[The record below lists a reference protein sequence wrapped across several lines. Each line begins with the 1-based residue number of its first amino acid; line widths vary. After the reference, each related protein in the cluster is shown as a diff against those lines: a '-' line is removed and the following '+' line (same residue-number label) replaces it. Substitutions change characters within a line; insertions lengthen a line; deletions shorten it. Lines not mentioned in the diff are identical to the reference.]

1 VKPYFEQGGIRIFH
15 GDCREMA
22 ASLTTENVRCIIADP
37 PYGETSLEWD
47 RWPEGWP
54 GALAAA
60 FPQIALSMW
69 CWGSFR
75 MFLERGAEID
85 KCWTLAQDIVW
96 EKHNGSGFAAD
107 RFKRVHEFAVQWYA
121 GAWGGVFKDPQVTN
135 DATERQVRRKHRP
148 PHTGEIG
155 ESAYTSEDGG
165 PRLMRSV
172 FHVRSEHGRA
182 VNPTQKPIGVIEP
195 LIRYSAAP
203 GSVVLEPFMGSG
215 TGLVVAKSLGLRAI
229 GIDLR
234 EDQCEAAANRL
245 IQELPLGMATS

>member
-1 VKPYFEQGGIRIFH
+1 MTPYFEQGGIRIFH
-15 GDCREMA
+15 GDSRELA
-22 ASLTTENVRCIIADP
+22 AGLAAEDVRCIIADP

-47 RWPEGWP
+47 RWPDGWP

-60 FPQIALSMW
+60 FPAFALSLW

-75 MFLERGAEID
+75 MFMERGHEIAQ
-85 KCWTLAQDIVW
+85 CWTLSQDIVW

-107 RFKRVHEFAVQWYA
+107 RFKRVHEIAVQWYR
-121 GAWGGVFKDPQVTN
+121 GPWGGVFKEPQVTN
-135 DATERQVRRKHRP
+135 DAVERQLRRKRRP
-148 PHTGEIG
+148 AHTGNIG
-155 ESAYTSEDGG
+155 ATAYLSEDGG

-195 LIRYSAAP
+195 LIRYSVP
-203 GSVVLEPFMGSG
+203 RDSVVLEPFMGSG

-229 GIDLR
+229 GIDVR
-234 EDQCEAAANRL
+234 ESQCEAAANRVC
-245 IQELPLGMATS
+245 QELALGAIA